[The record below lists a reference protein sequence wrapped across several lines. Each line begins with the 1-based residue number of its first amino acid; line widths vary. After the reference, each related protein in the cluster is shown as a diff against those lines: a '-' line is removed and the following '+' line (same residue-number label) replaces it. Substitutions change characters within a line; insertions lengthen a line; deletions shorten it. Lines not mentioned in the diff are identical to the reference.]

1 MQAEL
6 DNNVE
11 DHSEQGAE
19 QNEDESDDTS
29 NGLEQS
35 NDGNEQLNANFSMRD
50 GSVRNSIA

>member
-19 QNEDESDDTS
+19 QYEDESDDTS

-50 GSVRNSIA
+50 GSVRDSRA